1 MCVGCKRC
9 AGANIYQVRQQ
20 QRQQHSLSLSRVFFV
35 LFSLLMSSS
44 LLLLSLLLDETSHVA
59 ARQQLPS
66 TKSRPSAL
74 AGNSI
79 SNFIPLSLSLP
90 LPLHA
95 QPGCRP
101 STFCGAAAA
110 TRAISIDVDRLQRRL
125 FCQSQSACSSYSLSL
140 SLCLF
145 PYSAWHVCLGKF
157 GVNFLLAYPN
167 QVVAQT
173 GRDFVSICW
182 LIACSCNRYTYR
194 NFLPLPPCSCPCHIN
209 CASSSRSLS
218 YDPVQK
224 QLSSSVRVHFAIIDK
239 AATRPHFCH
248 SYACHCPS
256 LYTWLPLGAAAPA
269 VPASFSLSLSP
280 HLSLCTT

>member
-9 AGANIYQVRQQ
+9 AGANIYQVRQ
-20 QRQQHSLSLSRVFFV
+20 QQHSLSLSRVFFV

-44 LLLLSLLLDETSHVA
+44 SSLLSLLLDETSHVA

-79 SNFIPLSLSLP
+79 FIPLS
-90 LPLHA
+90 
-95 QPGCRP
+95 P
-101 STFCGAAAA
+101 SPSPSPCPARLQAKYLLWSSSSSSASDKHRCGQTAAASLLS
-110 TRAISIDVDRLQRRL
+110 ISVCL
-125 FCQSQSACSSYSLSL
+125 CPCCSYSLTL
-140 SLCLF
+140 S

-224 QLSSSVRVHFAIIDK
+224 QQQLSSSS
-239 AATRPHFCH
+239 FCNYRQG
-248 SYACHCPS
+248 SN
-256 LYTWLPLGAAAPA
+256 
-269 VPASFSLSLSP
+269 
-280 HLSLCTT
+280 

>member
-1 MCVGCKRC
+1 MKRRTSRRGNNYQAQK
-9 AGANIYQVRQQ
+9 AGH
-20 QRQQHSLSLSRVFFV
+20 QHSQVTP
-35 LFSLLMSSS
+35 SS
-44 LLLLSLLLDETSHVA
+44 
-59 ARQQLPS
+59 
-66 TKSRPSAL
+66 
-74 AGNSI
+74 
-79 SNFIPLSLSLP
+79 FLSLP
-90 LPLHA
+90 LPLPRHA

-125 FCQSQSACSSYSLSL
+125 FCQSQSACSSYSLTL
-140 SLCLF
+140 SLF

-224 QLSSSVRVHFAIIDK
+224 QQQLSSSSSARVHFAIIDK

-256 LYTWLPLGAAAPA
+256 LYT
-269 VPASFSLSLSP
+269 
-280 HLSLCTT
+280 